1 MANEILGRDV
11 PISIDAT
18 VVGVFRTKSMNIN
31 NEPIDVTADGDSGV
45 QRYLDTPGQ
54 KSVEISGSAM
64 FDSTDETLLDKAF
77 STDLI
82 VAIELDYTTFTIG
95 GDFFMSS
102 LSLSHEYNTAVTQDV
117 TFSSSGAIAKTAV

>member
-18 VVGVFRTKSMNIN
+18 VIGVFRTKSMNIN

-82 VAIELDYTTFTIG
+82 VAVELD
-95 GDFFMSS
+95 
-102 LSLSHEYNTAVTQDV
+102 
-117 TFSSSGAIAKTAV
+117 